1 MYEDSHGHEPAMC
14 SSPGAVVPTEL
25 HARRPPTPHG
35 HAPRPAR
42 QALRATSLLITLA
55 LWCTSASAS
64 QPVPPGKSAA
74 VASLL
79 STVERGLKVTRYQHH
94 LKVDRAGG
102 VYLWDCS
109 IMAAW
114 IMDRTAPQARS
125 ALDADRPLARDF
137 YKALE
142 KAPTDRASRGWQRL
156 LAPAAVG
163 PGDLF
168 AWLKPEIFKERQNT
182 GHVGFVVGKPWRHPK
197 YDSVWLMRIA
207 DATREL
213 HGNDSRP
220 MGGDGGFGTGTIAFA
235 IDAHGEARA
244 YGWYGEEQ
252 DPQTY
257 VPTKIL
263 FGRVFQ

>member
-1 MYEDSHGHEPAMC
+1 
-14 SSPGAVVPTEL
+14 
-25 HARRPPTPHG
+25 
-35 HAPRPAR
+35 
-42 QALRATSLLITLA
+42 
-55 LWCTSASAS
+55 
-64 QPVPPGKSAA
+64 
-74 VASLL
+74 
-79 STVERGLKVTRYQHH
+79 
-94 LKVDRAGG
+94 
-102 VYLWDCS
+102 
-109 IMAAW
+109 MAAW
-114 IMDRTAPQARS
+114 IVDRTAPQARS
-125 ALDADRPLARDF
+125 ALEADRPLARDF
-137 YKALE
+137 YRTLE
-142 KAPTDRASRGWQRL
+142 KARTDRPRRGWQRL
-156 LAPAAVG
+156 LDPAEVG

-197 YDSVWLMRIA
+197 YGQVWLMRVA

-220 MGGDGGFGTGTIAFA
+220 VGGDGGFGTGTIAFRVDDRGVA
-235 IDAHGEARA
+235 TA